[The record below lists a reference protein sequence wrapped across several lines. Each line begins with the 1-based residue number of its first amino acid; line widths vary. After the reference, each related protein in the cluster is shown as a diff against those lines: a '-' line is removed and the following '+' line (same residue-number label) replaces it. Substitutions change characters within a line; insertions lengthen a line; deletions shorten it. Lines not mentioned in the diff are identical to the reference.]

1 MFSGWLYLALEW
13 VLPIAM
19 TPVVVRQHRR
29 PFIAIAWLGCIFAFP
44 PVGVPIYFVFSV
56 FGIQRRREATLAVRR
71 EYGGMLQERAHHD
84 GINELPDG
92 AREIAR
98 VAYAAHQRTAVQ
110 PLFADNDVTLLS
122 DDEVVER
129 LCADIRSA
137 RNHVHLLFF
146 IFAPDATGRMVA
158 DALIAAVGSGC
169 TCRVLVDA
177 FGSRAMLKQL
187 APEMRRQ
194 GVAVVPVLRM
204 RPLTRPLRRHDV
216 RNHRKIAVIDGS
228 VAYTG
233 SSNIHGAEYDL
244 EPELGPW
251 HQISARIAGPAVAA
265 LQTLFLEDWTLAADE
280 QLAGSDIFPAAER
293 PGPTA
298 VQVIADG
305 PTYPDDA
312 IQQVCIQAVNSARS
326 SVLLVSPYFVPDEPL
341 IVALCCAAL
350 RGVRVRVLVPKHSDR
365 RTADLAGRASWET
378 LLQAGVQILEHGA
391 GVLHVKAVVIDDRAV
406 LFGTANLDRR
416 SFFLNYEL
424 MLFMPDARLARELQ
438 SMLSPFEHASTPID
452 LDAWR
457 ARDAGERWRQ
467 DFAKLLSPLL

>member
-13 VLPIAM
+13 LLPIAM

-29 PFIAIAWLGCIFAFP
+29 PFIAIAWLGCIYAFP
-44 PVGVPIYFVFSV
+44 PVGVPLYFVFSV
-56 FGIQRRREATLAVRR
+56 FGIQRRREATLAVRQ
-71 EYGGMLQERAHHD
+71 EYGGIMQERAPHD
-84 GINELPDG
+84 GISSLEDS

-110 PLFADNDVTLLS
+110 PLFADNEVTLLS
-122 DDEVVER
+122 DEEVVER

-137 RNHVHLLFF
+137 RRHVHLLYF
-146 IFAPDATGRMVA
+146 IFAPDGTGRTVA
-158 DALIAAVGSGC
+158 DALIAAARNGC
-169 TCRVLVDA
+169 KCRVLVDA

-187 APEMRRQ
+187 APELRRH
-194 GVAVVPVLRM
+194 GVAVTPMLRM

-216 RNHRKIAVIDGS
+216 RNHRKIAVVDGI

-233 SSNIHGAEYDL
+233 SSNIHGAGYEL
-244 EPELGPW
+244 EPELAPW
-251 HQISARIAGPAVAA
+251 HQISARIRGPAVAA
-265 LQTLFLEDWTLAADE
+265 LQILFLEDWTLAADE
-280 QLAGSDIFPAAER
+280 HVAGTDVVPPAESR
-293 PGPTA
+293 GTTL

-312 IQQVCIQAVNSARS
+312 IQQVYIQAVNSARS
-326 SVLLVSPYFVPDEPL
+326 SLLLVSPYFVPDEPL

-350 RGVRVRVLVPKHSDR
+350 RGVRVRVLVPERSDR

-378 LLQAGVQILEHGA
+378 LLQAGVQIFEHGE
-391 GVLHVKAVVIDDRAV
+391 GVLHVKAVVVDEEGV
-406 LFGTANLDRR
+406 LLGTANLDRR

-424 MLFMPDARLARELQ
+424 MLFMPDARIARELQ
-438 SMLSPFEHASTPID
+438 SRLSPFEEASTRVD
-452 LDAWR
+452 LNEWR
-457 ARDAGERWRQ
+457 ERAAGDRWRQ

>member
-13 VLPIAM
+13 LLPIAM

-71 EYGGMLQERAHHD
+71 EYGGMLQERAHHG
-84 GINELPDG
+84 GISELPDS
-92 AREIAR
+92 AREIAS

-110 PLFADNDVTLLS
+110 PLFADNEVTLLS
-122 DDEVVER
+122 DHEVVER
-129 LCADIRSA
+129 LCTDIRSA

-146 IFAPDATGRMVA
+146 IFAPDATGRAVA
-158 DALIAAVGSGC
+158 DALIAAARNGC

-187 APEMRRQ
+187 APELRRQ

-204 RPLTRPLRRHDV
+204 RPVTRPLRRHDV
-216 RNHRKIAVIDGS
+216 RNHRKIAVIDGR

-233 SSNIHGAEYDL
+233 SSNIHGPEYDL
-244 EPELGPW
+244 EPELGRW

-280 QLAGSDIFPAAER
+280 QLAGSDIFPAADR
-293 PGPTA
+293 PGATA
-298 VQVIADG
+298 VQMIADG

-312 IQQVCIQAVNSARS
+312 IQQVYIQAVNSARS

-341 IVALCCAAL
+341 IVALSCAAL
-350 RGVRVRVLVPKHSDR
+350 RGVNVRVLVPERSDR
-365 RTADLAGRASWET
+365 PTADLAGRATWET
-378 LLQAGVQILEHGA
+378 LLQAGVEILEHGR
-391 GVLHVKAVVIDDRAV
+391 GVLHVKAVVVDDESA

-424 MLFMPDARLARELQ
+424 MLFIPDPRIARQLR
-438 SMLSPFEHASTPID
+438 SMLSPFEQASTRVD
-452 LDAWR
+452 LDEWR
-457 ARDAGERWRQ
+457 DRAPGDRWRQ